1 MNGFVAQ
8 IHRKIFYHRDR
19 QPQRWGGPT
28 PPDEKFFGERAGV
41 PENASFLGW
50 DGIPRLCGVLSLW
63 LINCFSRVLARL
75 SIR

>member
-1 MNGFVAQ
+1 MEKVTLDLRSAEQVNEVN
-8 IHRKIFYHRDR
+8 R
-19 QPQRWGGPT
+19 PGGPHT
-28 PPDEKFFGERAGV
+28 PIIEKFFWERAGV